1 MSFAVLG
8 LTSCRE
14 CGRSLRDNEYGICN
28 DCESRIREKEEAL
41 EKVLNDKK
49 DKILS
54 IFYKMDKYEQKA
66 LEEFIHKLGKEYKKQ
81 ETLKQI
87 EKLKKTLGDIDNE

>member
-8 LTSCRE
+8 LTSCRK

-41 EKVLNDKK
+41 EKVLNEKK
-49 DKILS
+49 I
-54 IFYKMDKYEQKA
+54 KY
-66 LEEFIHKLGKEYKKQ
+66 
-81 ETLKQI
+81 
-87 EKLKKTLGDIDNE
+87 

>member
-8 LTSCRE
+8 LTSCRK

-28 DCESRIREKEEAL
+28 DCERKKKEKEKAI

-54 IFYKMDKYEQKA
+54 IFYNMDKYEQKA
-66 LEEFIHKLGKEYKKQ
+66 LQEFIHQIGKEYKKKA
-81 ETLKQI
+81 TLEKI
-87 EKLKKTLGDIDNE
+87 EKLQKELEE